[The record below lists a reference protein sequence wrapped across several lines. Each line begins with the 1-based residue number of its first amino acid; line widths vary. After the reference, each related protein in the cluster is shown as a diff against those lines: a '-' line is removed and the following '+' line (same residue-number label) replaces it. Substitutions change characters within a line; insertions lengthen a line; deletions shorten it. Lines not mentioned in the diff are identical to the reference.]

1 MITKEEIN
9 FYIQWLAV
17 QTRDKSDLGK
27 ARARCPPPR
36 RPSQTCICSSFL
48 PHHTALWSA
57 RRWPR
62 RHFKLNYCGNINRWN
77 LEFLNFDTDTVINIQ
92 YLQLASLRFA
102 HLFFVDYTSY
112 VGCINLKKFIWFW
125 AKLWHFQKSF
135 GFLYLNLRLKLLW
148 QFFYFLFIAIT
159 WPNFI
164 NWECFG
170 IPKTSSDNGSI
181 IFYVKIEEP

>member
-1 MITKEEIN
+1 MPTTQETQPDM
-9 FYIQWLAV
+9 YLQ
-17 QTRDKSDLGK
+17 
-27 ARARCPPPR
+27 
-36 RPSQTCICSSFL
+36 FL
-48 PHHTALWSA
+48 PSPSHCSVISKALAKEAFQTQLLWEYKQMKF
-57 RRWPR
+57 RVPQFW
-62 RHFKLNYCGNINRWN
+62 HWYC
-77 LEFLNFDTDTVINIQ
+77 DKYTVFTVGIIKICALVFRG
-92 YLQLASLRFA
+92 LQIL
-102 HLFFVDYTSY
+102 
-112 VGCINLKKFIWFW
+112 GCINLKKFIWFW